1 MIKSSK
7 QIATL
12 FRNSSSMKRFSFLLI
27 TLVFAI
33 GALGQSPSRILQN
46 AEKAL
51 GGKKALKSASAWKA
65 TGRISDPATGKS
77 GKFLIQAA
85 APNLFHIAYDM
96 DGFEYES
103 GYNGRS
109 GWVRDS
115 RDGLRTLTGEASLDL
130 QAEASYRSSLWLD
143 YKQQRAKI
151 SPFSPAVVN
160 GIATNAISLTSQKGT
175 GFHLYFDKT
184 TGLPLRDEIVG
195 EGERAFTYSDFRLVG
210 NVKRPHQLEMTVDG
224 ARYKIDIDRY
234 DAAPVLARADFDFP
248 KNTGELLPEIN
259 SLLQELQKN
268 EDKVEDLLD
277 TYSYVQK
284 SIRREL
290 GKDGVLRE
298 TDSETFQ
305 LSFYKGNRIR
315 RLIEKNGKPL
325 SEKDQKDEDKEVGK
339 RVEEIEND
347 IAKAEKKG
355 DSGPPSENGQRVSI
369 AEVLRASKLINPRRE
384 RFRGRDVIVFDFEP
398 NPNFDYKNAKS
409 MLKFFGKTAGVMWI
423 DEKDKQ
429 VARLEAYLAD
439 SFNVGGGLLA
449 KLRKGATFTL
459 DQERVNDEIWLPSSA
474 DINLSV
480 RVLLLKG
487 VNVNQVVKSYDYRK
501 FATEVKDAAVD
512 PAAPKTK

>member
-1 MIKSSK
+1 MIKTSK
-7 QIATL
+7 QISTFVRYSFFMQRITFL
-12 FRNSSSMKRFSFLLI
+12 FI

-33 GALGQSPSRILQN
+33 GTHSQSPSKILQN

-51 GGKKALKSASAWKA
+51 GGKKALQSASAWKA
-65 TGRISDPATGKS
+65 VGTISDPATGKS
-77 GKFLIQAA
+77 GKFVIQAA
-85 APNLFHIAYDM
+85 IPNMFHIAYDL

-109 GWVRDS
+109 GWIRDS
-115 RDGLRTLTGEASLDL
+115 RDGLRTLTDQASFDL

-151 SPFSPAVVN
+151 SPVAGSPIN
-160 GIATNAISLTSQKGT
+160 GVAANSISLTSPKGT
-175 GFHLYFDKT
+175 GFRIYFDKT

-195 EGERAFTYSDFRLVG
+195 EVARAFTYSDFRLVG
-210 NVKRPHQLEMTVDG
+210 KVKRPHQMDMTIGG
-224 ARYKIDIDRY
+224 ATYKIAIDRY
-234 DAAPVLARADFDFP
+234 EAKPVLARADFDFP
-248 KNTGELLPEIN
+248 KIAGEPLPDIKG
-259 SLLQELQKN
+259 LLQELQAN
-268 EDKVEDLLD
+268 EDNVENMLD

-298 TDSETFQ
+298 AGSETFQ

-325 SEKDQKDEDKEVGK
+325 SEKDQIDEDREVGN
-339 RVEEIEND
+339 RVEGIEKN

-369 AEVLRASKLINPRRE
+369 AEVLRASRLINPRRE

-398 NPNFDYKNAKS
+398 NPNFDYRNAKS

-501 FATEVKDAAVD
+501 FATEVKDAAVV
-512 PAAPKTK
+512 PSAPKTN

>member
-1 MIKSSK
+1 MIKTSK
-7 QIATL
+7 QI
-12 FRNSSSMKRFSFLLI
+12 FRLVRYSFLMKLFSLLFF
-27 TLVFAI
+27 TLVFAL
-33 GALGQSPSRILQN
+33 GANGQSPSKILQN

-51 GGKKALKSASAWKA
+51 GGKKALQSANAWKA
-65 TGRISDPATGKS
+65 VGSIADPATGKS
-77 GKFLIQAA
+77 GNFLIQAA
-85 APNLFHIAYDM
+85 TPNLFRIAYDL

-115 RDGLRTLTGEASLDL
+115 RDGLRTLTDRASLDL

-151 SPFSPAVVN
+151 SPAEAASIGVVAAN
-160 GIATNAISLTSQKGT
+160 SISLTSPKGT
-175 GFHLYFDKT
+175 GFRLYFDKT

-195 EGERAFTYSDFRLVG
+195 ESGRAFTYSDFRLVG
-210 NVKRPHQLEMTVDG
+210 KVKRPHEMEMTVG
-224 ARYKIDIDRY
+224 GSTYKISIDRY
-234 DAAPVLARADFDFP
+234 EAVQVLARTDFDFP
-248 KNTGELLPEIN
+248 KNAGEPLPDIN
-259 SLLQELQKN
+259 ALLQDLQTN
-268 EDKVEDLLD
+268 EDKVENLLD
-277 TYSYVQK
+277 TYSFVQK

-298 TDSETFQ
+298 TGSETFQ

-325 SEKDQKDEDKEVGK
+325 NEKDQRDEDKEVGK
-339 RVEEIEND
+339 RVEEIEKD
-347 IAKAEKKG
+347 IAKAEKKSE
-355 DSGPPSENGQRVSI
+355 SGPPSENGQRVSI

-398 NPNFDYKNAKS
+398 NPSFDYKNAKS

-459 DQERVNDEIWLPSSA
+459 DQERVNDEIWLPSTA

-512 PAAPKTK
+512 PSVPETN